1 MLIEDLEVI
10 LKVAEFRSITAAAAS
25 LDMRTATASAAI
37 KRVESAL
44 GADLFIRTTRQ
55 LRLSSAGERFIP
67 KCQEAL
73 LMLDLAKQDLKEGS
87 AEITGD
93 LRIGVSSDLGRNLV
107 APWLD
112 EFQEQH
118 PGVGLKINITDSQV
132 DFYRDPV
139 DIALRY
145 GPPGDANLYGFKIC
159 DVPRLLCAAPGYL
172 DRRGTPRT
180 PNDLSKH
187 NGLFY
192 QLHEIIH
199 NIWEFSHE
207 GEILKVR
214 MSGNRSSNDGDLVRR
229 WCVAGR
235 GLAIKSSLDMSVDLL
250 SGKVVPV
257 MTSYTP
263 KSTELWLVCPGRQ
276 SITPAVRLVRDNF
289 RDKCKE
295 ILQELAKKKI
305 LAKNIIKNSG

>member
-10 LKVAEFRSITAAAAS
+10 LKVAEFRSITAAAVS

-37 KRVESAL
+37 KRVERAL
-44 GADLFIRTTRQ
+44 GVDLFIRTTRQ
-55 LRLSSAGERFIP
+55 LRLSGAGERFIP
-67 KCQEAL
+67 KCEEAL

-118 PGVGLKINITDSQV
+118 PGVSLKVNISDSQV

-159 DVPRLLCAAPGYL
+159 DVPRLLCATPGYL
-172 DRRGTPRT
+172 ERRGSPRN
-180 PNDLSKH
+180 PNDLCKH

-257 MTSYTP
+257 MTAYTP

-276 SITPAVRLVRDNF
+276 SITPAVRLIRDTF
-289 RDKCKE
+289 RDKCIE
-295 ILQELAKKKI
+295 ILRLLAKKKI
-305 LAKNIIKNSG
+305 LAKDFI